1 MAGQVRTALVVVGL
15 VVVGAPVLIWLR
27 NEGVVLG
34 DPWVLALLLPLTVLV
49 TGDHSERRADGR
61 RPNGHPF
68 LRLLLAAG
76 LIAAFCW
83 TAGWSLVVPA
93 GIVLAAVPLIHRS
106 SSRLWIATAANVG
119 VLTAAGQAGVEL
131 GYIPTVVQAQ
141 QSHLAA
147 GWLLLFAWS
156 AAVVIGRDAAEGER
170 SQNALARAE
179 ARLRALM
186 ESSTDVLTVSDAG
199 GTLFYV
205 SPATERGMGY
215 RPDELIGRPLLD
227 LVDVEQQAAV
237 RRRLDDL
244 VARGHD
250 ARSGMDVLTVH
261 ASLERR
267 WYEWTFH
274 NLLSDSLVQGVVVQ
288 QRDVSERL
296 QAQRALAHAASH
308 DDLTGLSNRGELL
321 RRMSVSVPQAGPGAA
336 VAVLFVDLDLF
347 KDVNDRLGHRA
358 GDDVLV
364 VVARRLAAALRSHDH
379 LGRLGGDEFGVLL
392 TELRDEDEVHAVVA
406 RLISA
411 IEQPIT
417 LPEGTVNVGVSIGHA
432 YTTDPSTPLDRLLA
446 TADSAMY
453 ATKNAR
459 RH

>member
-1 MAGQVRTALVVVGL
+1 MASQVRTAIVVVLL
-15 VVVGAPVLIWLR
+15 VAVGAPVLFRLR
-27 NEGVVLG
+27 GEGVVLG
-34 DPWVLALLLPLTVLV
+34 DPWVLALLLPLAVLV
-49 TGDHSERRADGR
+49 TDPTGSSAEGR
-61 RPNGHPF
+61 RTNVHPF
-68 LRLLLAAG
+68 LRLLLASG

-83 TAGWSLVVPA
+83 TAGWSLVAPA
-93 GIVLAAVPLIHRS
+93 GIVLAAIPLIHRS
-106 SSRLWIATAANVG
+106 SSRLWVATAVILP
-119 VLTAAGQAGVEL
+119 VLTVAGQAGVEL
-131 GYIPTVVQAQ
+131 GYIPTVVEAQ
-141 QSHLAA
+141 ESHLAA
-147 GWLLLFAWS
+147 AWLLLFACA
-156 AAVVIGRDAAEGER
+156 AAVVSGRDASER
-170 SQNALARAE
+170 TRSRNALARAE

-199 GTLFYV
+199 GTLSYV
-205 SPATERGMGY
+205 SPAAERAMGY
-215 RPDELIGRPLLD
+215 SPDELIGRPLLD
-227 LVDVEQQAAV
+227 LVDAEQQSTV
-237 RRRLDDL
+237 RRRLEDL

-250 ARSGMDVLTVH
+250 SRCGMDVLTVH

-274 NLLSDSLVQGVVVQ
+274 NLLSDPLVQGVVVQ

-321 RRMSVSVPQAGPGAA
+321 RRMSVSVPQAGPGAGIA
-336 VAVLFVDLDLF
+336 LLFVDLDLF

-364 VVARRLAAALRSHDH
+364 VVARRFAASLRSHDH

-406 RLISA
+406 RLTSA

-417 LPEGTVNVGVSIGHA
+417 LPEGTVTVGASVGHA
-432 YTTDPSTPLDRLLA
+432 YTTDPSVPLDRLLA

-453 ATKNAR
+453 ATKNSR
-459 RH
+459 RG

>member
-1 MAGQVRTALVVVGL
+1 MAGRLRVAAVVVALVT
-15 VVVGAPVLIWLR
+15 VGAPLLHWLADR
-27 NEGVVLG
+27 SLVLG
-34 DPWVLALLLPLTVLV
+34 DPWVLTLLLPLTVLMV
-49 TGDHSERRADGR
+49 NDHAQRQIGR
-61 RPNGHPF
+61 GTLDEHP
-68 LRLLLAAG
+68 LMRLIVASG
-76 LIAAFCW
+76 LIVAFCW
-83 TAGWSLVVPA
+83 VAGWSLVVPA
-93 GIVLAAVPLIHRS
+93 GVVLVAVPLIHRA
-106 SSRLWIATAANVG
+106 SSRLWVAATVIVT
-119 VLTAAGQAGVEL
+119 VLTVAGQIAVEL
-131 GYIPTVVQAQ
+131 GLIHTVVEPRE
-141 QSHLAA
+141 SHLAA
-147 GWLLLFAWS
+147 AWLLVFAWS
-156 AAVVIGRDAAEGER
+156 ATMAVGRDARER
-170 SQNALARAE
+170 ELSEHALARAE

-186 ESSTDVLTVSDAG
+186 QSSTDVLTVSDAG
-199 GTLFYV
+199 GTLTYV
-205 SPATERGMGY
+205 SPAAERAMGY

-227 LVDVEQQAAV
+227 LVDSEHQAAV

-244 VARGHD
+244 VERGHD

-274 NLLSDSLVQGVVVQ
+274 NLLSDALVQGVVVQ

-321 RRMSVSVPQAGPGAA
+321 RRMAISVPQAGPSAA

-347 KDVNDRLGHRA
+347 KDVNDHLGHRA

-364 VVARRLAAALRSHDH
+364 VVARRLAATLRSHDH

-392 TELRDEDEVHAVVA
+392 TELRDEDEVRAVVG
-406 RLISA
+406 RLVTA

-417 LPEGTVNVGVSIGHA
+417 LPEGTVTVGASVGHA

-453 ATKNAR
+453 ATKNRGR
-459 RH
+459 R

>member
-1 MAGQVRTALVVVGL
+1 MASQVRTAIVVVLL

-27 NEGVVLG
+27 SEEVVLG
-34 DPWVLALLLPLTVLV
+34 DPWVLTLLLPLTILV
-49 TGDHSERRADGR
+49 TDPTESRAEGR
-61 RPNGHPF
+61 RGTGHPF
-68 LRLLLAAG
+68 LRLLLASG

-93 GIVLAAVPLIHRS
+93 GIVLAAIPLIHRS
-106 SSRLWIATAANVG
+106 SSRLWMATAVILP

-131 GYIPTVVQAQ
+131 GYIPTVVEAQ
-141 QSHLAA
+141 DSHLAT
-147 GWLLLFAWS
+147 GWLLLLAW
-156 AAVVIGRDAAEGER
+156 AAVVVSGRDATER
-170 SQNALARAE
+170 ARSRGALARAE

-186 ESSTDVLTVSDAG
+186 ESSTDVLTVSDAD
-199 GTLFYV
+199 GTLSYV
-205 SPATERGMGY
+205 SPAAERAMGY
-215 RPDELIGRPLLD
+215 SPDELIGRPLLD
-227 LVDVEQQAAV
+227 LVDAEQQPAV
-237 RRRLDDL
+237 RRRLEDL

-274 NLLSDSLVQGVVVQ
+274 NLLEDALVLGVVVQ

-321 RRMSVSVPQAGPGAA
+321 RRMSVSVPQAGPGAG
-336 VAVLFVDLDLF
+336 VALLFVDLDLF

-364 VVARRLAAALRSHDH
+364 VVARRLAASLRSHDH

-417 LPEGTVNVGVSIGHA
+417 LPEGTVSVGASVGNA
-432 YTTDPSTPLDRLLA
+432 YTTDPGVPLDRLLA

-453 ATKNAR
+453 ATKNTR
-459 RH
+459 RG